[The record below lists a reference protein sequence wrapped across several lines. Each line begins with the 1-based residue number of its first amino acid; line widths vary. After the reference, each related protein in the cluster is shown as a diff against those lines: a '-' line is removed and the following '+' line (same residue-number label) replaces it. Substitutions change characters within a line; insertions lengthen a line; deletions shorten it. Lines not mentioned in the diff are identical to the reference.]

1 MASEGSAGSRL
12 AIVGLS
18 VARGELLDGN
28 VFEPPP
34 PFFTFFLI
42 LEEKKIADHEHALN
56 DLF

>member
-34 PFFTFFLI
+34 PFFTFFLM
-42 LEEKKIADHEHALN
+42 LEVKTVSDHEHTLK
-56 DLF
+56 DSF